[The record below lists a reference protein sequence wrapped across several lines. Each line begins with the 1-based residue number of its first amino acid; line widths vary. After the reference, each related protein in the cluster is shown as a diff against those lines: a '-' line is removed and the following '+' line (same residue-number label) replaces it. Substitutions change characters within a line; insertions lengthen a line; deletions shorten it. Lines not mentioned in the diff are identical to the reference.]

1 MASNSEWLLLL
12 CGGLCFTFVGGLKL
26 YGMYKGYEGGPRKRF
41 WERLRA
47 GSCAEEHC
55 RLPAR
60 WRIPFYLLA
69 NLLFFGVG
77 LYFLWEAS
85 AAAFS

>member
-1 MASNSEWLLLL
+1 MATNSGWLLLL

-26 YGMYKGYEGGPRKRF
+26 YGIYKGYESGPRKPF

-69 NLLFFGVG
+69 NLLFLGVG
-77 LYFLWEAS
+77 LYFLWEAFTTITS
-85 AAAFS
+85 